1 MTAEERLLNAGYDGV
16 VYLTNYSYDDAL
28 IGVSEDGRAVYDFDK
43 MVTWLMREEGFS
55 AEDAIE
61 WIEYNTIRAITYAG
75 SNAPIIMYQLQ
86 DDPEEQSNASEN
98 QKTEQ
103 YCNHTDDGLC
113 RRCRV
118 RPVRKSRGG
127 WRQRNHRSRR
137 HILREDRH
145 RRRDS

>member
-16 VYLTNYSYDDAL
+16 VYLTNDSYDDAL

-75 SNAPIIMYQLQ
+75 SNAPIIMYPLQ
-86 DDPEEQSNASEN
+86 DNTEE
-98 QKTEQ
+98 
-103 YCNHTDDGLC
+103 
-113 RRCRV
+113 
-118 RPVRKSRGG
+118 
-127 WRQRNHRSRR
+127 
-137 HILREDRH
+137 
-145 RRRDS
+145 